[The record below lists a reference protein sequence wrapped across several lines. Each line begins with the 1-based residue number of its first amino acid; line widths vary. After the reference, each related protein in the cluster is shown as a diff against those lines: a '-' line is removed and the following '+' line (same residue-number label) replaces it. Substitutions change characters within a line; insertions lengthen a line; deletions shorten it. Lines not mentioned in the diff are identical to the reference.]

1 MAEPQAGHQAGHY
14 HLHGMT
20 VRRHGHWADTPRR
33 RQSLPAHHGLEPAL
47 GRARG
52 QVQEQVLE
60 LAQAQAQAQ
69 VLVRVRATVPTTM
82 LVLALVQAQQA
93 AGSPR

>member
-1 MAEPQAGHQAGHY
+1 
-14 HLHGMT
+14 MT

-33 RQSLPAHHGLEPAL
+33 RQSLPAHHGLQLAL
-47 GRARG
+47 GRAQG
-52 QVQEQVLE
+52 QEQVLEQVLE
-60 LAQAQAQAQ
+60 LAQAQ
-69 VLVRVRATVPTTM
+69 VRGVRVRVPTTM

>member
-33 RQSLPAHHGLEPAL
+33 RQSLPAHHGLQLAL
-47 GRARG
+47 GRAQG
-52 QVQEQVLE
+52 QEQVLEQVLE
-60 LAQAQAQAQ
+60 LAQAQ
-69 VLVRVRATVPTTM
+69 VRGVRVRVQAMVP
-82 LVLALVQAQQA
+82 VLALVQAQQA

>member
-1 MAEPQAGHQAGHY
+1 
-14 HLHGMT
+14 
-20 VRRHGHWADTPRR
+20 VRRHGRWADPPRR

-60 LAQAQAQAQ
+60 LELAQAQAQ
-69 VLVRVRATVPTTM
+69 VRVRVRVQAMVP
-82 LVLALVQAQQA
+82 VLALVQAQQA
-93 AGSPR
+93 VVSPR